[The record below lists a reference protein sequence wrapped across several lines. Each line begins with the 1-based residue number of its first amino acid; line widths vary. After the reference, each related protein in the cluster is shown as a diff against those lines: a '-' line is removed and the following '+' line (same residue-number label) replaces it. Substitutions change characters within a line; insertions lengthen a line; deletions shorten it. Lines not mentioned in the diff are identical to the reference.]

1 MELKKMLEVSTLLD
15 VYGSLLTQKQYDLMN
30 QYFNEDMSLGEIG
43 ENLSISRQAIFDT
56 LKRSQ
61 TLLYEYEEKLGFL
74 KTLESKNNGI
84 RDIINDLDEFK
95 HNYICTE
102 NSEVDKDKTDEMLT
116 KIDII
121 INSCEELSE

>member
-1 MELKKMLEVSTLLD
+1 MELRKMLEVSSLLD
-15 VYGSLLTQKQYDLMN
+15 IYGRLLTQKQYDLMN

-56 LKRSQ
+56 IKRSQ
-61 TLLYEYEEKLGFL
+61 TLLYEYEEKIGFL

-84 RDIINDLDEFK
+84 RNIINDLDEFK
-95 HNYICTE
+95 HKYISTD
-102 NSEVDKDKTDEMLT
+102 SMTADKADEMLT
-116 KIDII
+116 QIDII

>member
-1 MELKKMLEVSTLLD
+1 MELKKMVEISNLLD
-15 VYGSLLTQKQYDLMN
+15 VYGSLLTQKQFDLMN

-74 KTLESKNNGI
+74 KTLESKHNGI
-84 RDIINDLDEFK
+84 RKIINDLDELK
-95 HNYICTE
+95 HNYICNQ
-102 NSEVDKDKTDEMLT
+102 NSEAYKDKTDEMLT
-116 KIDII
+116 KIDTI

>member
-1 MELKKMLEVSTLLD
+1 MELKKMVEISNLLD
-15 VYGSLLTQKQYDLMN
+15 VYGSLLTQKQFDLMN

-74 KTLESKNNGI
+74 KTLESKHNGI
-84 RDIINDLDEFK
+84 RKIINDLDELK
-95 HNYICTE
+95 YNYICNQ
-102 NSEVDKDKTDEMLT
+102 NSEAYKDKTDEMLI
-116 KIDII
+116 KIDTI